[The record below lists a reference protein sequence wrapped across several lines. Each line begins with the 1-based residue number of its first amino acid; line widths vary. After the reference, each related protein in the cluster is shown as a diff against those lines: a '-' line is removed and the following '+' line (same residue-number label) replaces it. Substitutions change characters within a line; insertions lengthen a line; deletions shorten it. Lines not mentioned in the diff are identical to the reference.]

1 MSADQNESIIMGPES
16 LCDAASSA
24 YVTKRTATCFSPMSH
39 VSPAGQHGQK
49 PTPSNNISNTSMA
62 PNLAACQHALI
73 HDMILAGFKNAV
85 IARTAN
91 CRASS
96 VARIRTNM
104 RCYGLTKA
112 PPNGVGRSRLLSPP
126 MLTAL
131 LDRLAVNPNMYRDEM
146 VEFLEKEF
154 ETTISAS
161 NISRSLR
168 SARWSRKTARRVAKG
183 RNADLRDYY
192 LYKLSFYRSY

>member
-1 MSADQNESIIMGPES
+1 MS
-16 LCDAASSA
+16 
-24 YVTKRTATCFSPMSH
+24 Y

-62 PNLAACQHALI
+62 LNLAACQYALI
-73 HDMILAGFKNAV
+73 YDMILAGFKNAV

-104 RCYGLTKA
+104 RCYGSTKA
-112 PPNGVGRSRLLSPP
+112 PPNGVGRRRLLSAP
-126 MLTAL
+126 MLTTL

-154 ETTISAS
+154 EITISAS

-168 SARWSRKTARRVAKG
+168 SARWSRKTA
-183 RNADLRDYY
+183 
-192 LYKLSFYRSY
+192 